1 MLGLYVTEQFDV
13 TTLRGNRVLAALR
26 PDARDFLLARGE
38 IRPILAGE
46 TVFENGALLTHVVF
60 PLEGVVSYVT
70 DLESGRNVE
79 KASLGREGAV
89 GLAVVLG
96 GDRTLGRS
104 VVQVPGRALWITVA
118 EFRLALDRFEGMRS
132 AMLGCVRAFIEQLM
146 ESAACNSRHT
156 AEQRVSRWL
165 LQAHDRMSGDEF
177 HITQEAISQLL
188 ALRRATVNAVCTDL
202 MNAGA
207 ITYNRGR
214 LTVRSRHI
222 LHGRCCCCYDRMQ
235 KALEA

>member
-1 MLGLYVTEQFDV
+1 MLGLFVTEKHNL
-13 TTLRGNRVLAALR
+13 TTLPGNRVLASLR
-26 PDARDFLLARGE
+26 PDARDFLFERGE

-46 TVFENGALLTHVVF
+46 TVFDDGAALTHVVF
-60 PLEGVVSYVT
+60 PLEGVISYVT
-70 DLESGRNVE
+70 DIASGRNVE
-79 KASLGREGAV
+79 KASLGREGAL

-96 GDRTLGRS
+96 GDRALGRS
-104 VVQVPGRALWITVA
+104 VVQVPGRALFVA
-118 EFRLALDRFEGMRS
+118 AVEFERALARFEGMRS
-132 AMLGCVRAFIEQLM
+132 AMFGYVRAFIEQLM

-165 LQAHDRMSGDEF
+165 LQAHDRMAGDEF
-177 HITQEAISQLL
+177 QITQEAISQLL

-214 LTVRSRHI
+214 LVVRSRHV

-235 KALEA
+235 KALDV